1 MTIYG
6 FTADRFQKRQEDV
19 NEGLSAT
26 YAWTNTQQV
35 SLHATGRGW
44 IKKQCSKLRRRIAR
58 NCGIIIRPNDTYIS
72 VSSFSVFFIL
82 LLAGDIE
89 VNPGPTATTSSKS
102 PSEKL
107 VIELPT
113 LTVMGNLH
121 QGVAYFSEES
131 RGRQCAFMALTSLA
145 YNHRM
150 Q

>member
-1 MTIYG
+1 MRGFLFILSVVLTIYG

-58 NCGIIIRPNDTYIS
+58 NCGIRPNDTYIS

-102 PSEKL
+102 HLKS
-107 VIELPT
+107 
-113 LTVMGNLH
+113 
-121 QGVAYFSEES
+121 
-131 RGRQCAFMALTSLA
+131 
-145 YNHRM
+145 
-150 Q
+150 